1 VPQPA
6 PPATPVPATSEQRG
20 TAPSDAA
27 LPAPFLEAQPPEP
40 AAEEPAFTELTIPR
54 NAVIGVQVENT
65 TSSETAR
72 IEDRV
77 VARVTRDVRVGDRIV
92 IPAGSSMHGE
102 VTAVERGGRLREQAR
117 LMVRFHSVVL
127 EGGDTLPI
135 QTDTVVRVGSTP
147 SRESA
152 AKIGG
157 GAIGGAILGGLLGG
171 GKGAVIGSAAGAGAG
186 GAAVMAG
193 GRNPATLA
201 AGTPLTVRLVE
212 PVAVTVDR

>member
-1 VPQPA
+1 MPEQATAGTDPLPGSTPVVEAPVPE
-6 PPATPVPATSEQRG
+6 PPAA
-20 TAPSDAA
+20 
-27 LPAPFLEAQPPEP
+27 
-40 AAEEPAFTELTIPR
+40 EPAFTELTIPR

-77 VARVTRDVRVGDRIV
+77 VARVTRDVRVDDRIV
-92 IPAGSSMHGE
+92 IPSGSTMHGE

-127 EGGDTLPI
+127 ERGDTLPI
-135 QTDTVVRVGSTP
+135 LTDTVVRVGSTP

-171 GKGAVIGSAAGAGAG
+171 GKGAVLGGAAGAGAG

-212 PVAVTVDR
+212 PVTVTVDR